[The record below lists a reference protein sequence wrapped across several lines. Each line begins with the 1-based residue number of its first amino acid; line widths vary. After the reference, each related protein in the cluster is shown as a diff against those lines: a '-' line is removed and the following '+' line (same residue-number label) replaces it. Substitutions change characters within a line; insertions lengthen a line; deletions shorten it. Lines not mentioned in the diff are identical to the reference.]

1 MSLEIF
7 RLVGS
12 VFVDTDK
19 ANDSLQKV
27 DKNAGKVAEGFSK
40 AGKVAAGVGVAI
52 GTAIVGAGT
61 AIVGMANDT
70 SEMADEIDK
79 ASIRMGIGAE
89 RYQELAYAA
98 GQCGVE
104 MSTMEQAAKK
114 LEGTD
119 LNFDD
124 AMNQIMALG
133 TEEER
138 AAMAAELFGEKVAY
152 NMAPLLAQSGEEFDA
167 LTQRANDLGIVMS
180 ESAVKAG
187 VEYGDLQ
194 ADLEKVGKSLKT
206 SIGSAVMPILVKLSQ
221 KLIEFMPTIQGLM
234 DKIGPL
240 AADFIDKLL
249 PPLLEVAEEVLPE
262 IADMAANLLPSLA
275 DIANELVP
283 VIVDLVK
290 ELLPVIIQVVGDVL
304 PVLVDIIKKI
314 SPILSKIVE
323 FLGPI
328 LEMVIELISPLLD
341 LVTTILNPI
350 LDLVTALLDPLL
362 SLFGDILTPIFGII
376 QALLGPLTS
385 LLGAI
390 LEPICKVL
398 EVLLTPLIKLLDF
411 ILPPIF
417 SIIETFLEW
426 ASPYLT
432 AFFEFIGNAVTKM
445 MDWFGD
451 GGLTKVFKKFGEF
464 FKGLWEGIQNAF
476 KTAINWII
484 KGINTLIEGLNKI
497 EPPQWIQDL
506 TGVTGVNIKT
516 IPLLAEGGNIEAA
529 GRVIVGERGPEM
541 LDIPRGAKVTPLDQ
555 ASSGIDYGRLTDAF
569 VSALRIM
576 APELATN
583 INVDADR
590 DNLVRVLVKENR
602 DAIKTT
608 GRGLFA
614 T

>member
-1 MSLEIF
+1 MAMEIF
-7 RLVGS
+7 KLVGS

-19 ANDSLQKV
+19 ANDSLKKV
-27 DKNAGKVAEGFSK
+27 DKNASKVADGFSK
-40 AGKVAAGVGVAI
+40 AGKVAGAVGVAI

-70 SEMADEIDK
+70 SEMADTIDK

-119 LNFDD
+119 MNFDD

-138 AAMAAELFGEKVAY
+138 AAAAAELFGEKVAY

-187 VEYGDLQ
+187 VEYGDLKE
-194 ADLEKVGKSLKT
+194 DLAKVGTSLKT
-206 SIGSAVMPILVKLSQ
+206 SIGSAVMPILSKLTE
-221 KLIEFMPTIQGLM
+221 KLIEFMPTIQSIIE
-234 DKIGPL
+234 KIGPI

-249 PPLLEVAEEVLPE
+249 PPLMEVAEEVLPM
-262 IADMAANLLPSLA
+262 IAQAASDLLPSLSE
-275 DIANELVP
+275 IASDLVP
-283 VIVDLVK
+283 IIVDLVK
-290 ELLPVIIQVVGDVL
+290 ELLPIIIQVVNEVM
-304 PVLVDIIKKI
+304 PVLVSIIKKLI
-314 SPILSKIVE
+314 PILSQIME

-328 LEMVIELISPLLD
+328 LEMVMELIGPLLD
-341 LVTTILNPI
+341 LVMTILNPI
-350 LDLVTALLDPLL
+350 LDLVTALLEPLL
-362 SLFGDILTPIFGII
+362 TLFGDILEPIFGII

-390 LEPICKVL
+390 LTPICKLL
-398 EVLLTPLIKLLDF
+398 ELILTPLMKLLDL

-417 SIIETFLEW
+417 SLIETFLNW

-445 MDWFGD
+445 MEWFGN
-451 GGLTKVFKKFGEF
+451 GGLTKTFKKFGEF
-464 FKGLWEGIQNAF
+464 FKGLWEGITNAF
-476 KTAINWII
+476 KTAINFII
-484 KGINTLIEGLNKI
+484 KGINKFIEGLNKLK
-497 EPPQWIQDL
+497 PPQWLTDL
-506 TGVTGVNIKT
+506 TGMTGVNLKT
-516 IPLLAEGGNIEAA
+516 IPLLANGGDIEEA

-541 LDIPRGAKVTPLDQ
+541 LDLPRGARVTPLDN
-555 ASSGIDYGRLTDAF
+555 ASIDYSRLTEAF
-569 VSALRIM
+569 VNALRM
-576 APELATN
+576 VAPELAPN
-583 INVDADR
+583 ITVEGDVDNIIRAT
-590 DNLVRVLVKENR
+590 VKANR
-602 DAIKTT
+602 NARRMT
-608 GRGLFA
+608 GRGLYEV
-614 T
+614 

>member
-1 MSLEIF
+1 MALEIF
-7 RLVGS
+7 KLVGS

-27 DKNAGKVAEGFSK
+27 DKNAGKVAEGFGK
-40 AGKVAAGVGVAI
+40 AGKVIGAVGATIGAAV
-52 GTAIVGAGT
+52 VGAGT
-61 AIVGMANDT
+61 AIVNMANDT
-70 SEMADEIDK
+70 SEMADTIDK

-98 GQCGVE
+98 EQCGVD

-194 ADLEKVGKSLKT
+194 ADLEKVGNSLKT
-206 SIGSAVMPILVKLSQ
+206 SIGSAVMPILVKLSE
-221 KLIEFMPTIQGLM
+221 KLIEFMPTIQSLM

-240 AADFIDKLL
+240 AADLIDKLL
-249 PPLLEVAEEVLPE
+249 PPLVETAEDVLP
-262 IADMAANLLPSLA
+262 MAIEAISAILPSLSQIA
-275 DIANELVP
+275 DELGP
-283 VIVDLVK
+283 VILDLIQ
-290 ELLPVIIQVVGDVL
+290 ELLPVIIQVVSEVL
-304 PVLVDIIKKI
+304 PVLVSIIQKLT
-314 SPILSKIVE
+314 PILSMLME

-328 LEMVIELISPLLD
+328 LDLVLQLISPLLE
-341 LVTTILNPI
+341 LVMQILTPI
-350 LDLVTALLDPLL
+350 LDLITSLL
-362 SLFGDILTPIFGII
+362 SPILELITNVLTPVFGII

-390 LEPICKVL
+390 LTPLCQL
-398 EVLLTPLIKLLDF
+398 LNLLLTPLVKLLDL
-411 ILPPIF
+411 ILPPLIGLIEKF
-417 SIIETFLEW
+417 FDWAGPYLETFFEWIGGALENLISW
-426 ASPYLT
+426 
-432 AFFEFIGNAVTKM
+432 I
-445 MDWFGD
+445 GD
-451 GGLTKVFKKFGEF
+451 GGLTGAFQAFGDF
-464 FKGLWEGIQNAF
+464 FKNLWDGIVSAF

-484 KGINTLIEGLNKI
+484 EGINALISGLNSI
-497 EPPQWIQDL
+497 QPPAWLTEL
-506 TGVTGVNIKT
+506 TGITGINIPT
-516 IPLLAEGGNIEAA
+516 IPYLANGGNIEQA
-529 GRVIVGERGPEM
+529 GRVLVGERGPEI
-541 LDIPRGAKVTPLDQ
+541 LDLPGGARVTPLDN
-555 ASSGIDYGRLTDAF
+555 ASIDYTRLTEAF
-569 VSALRIM
+569 VAALRM
-576 APELATN
+576 VAPEMAS
-583 INVDADR
+583 NVVVESDTDS
-590 DNLVRVLVKENR
+590 LVRVLVKQNS
-602 DAIKTT
+602 DNYKMT
-608 GRGLFA
+608 GRGLFE

>member
-1 MSLEIF
+1 MALEIF
-7 RLVGS
+7 KLVGS

-27 DKNAGKVAEGFSK
+27 DKNAGKVAEGFGK
-40 AGKVAAGVGVAI
+40 AGKVIGAVGATIGAAV
-52 GTAIVGAGT
+52 VGAGT
-61 AIVGMANDT
+61 AIVNMANDT
-70 SEMADEIDK
+70 SEMADTIDK

-98 GQCGVE
+98 EQCGVD

-194 ADLEKVGKSLKT
+194 ADLEKVGNSLKT

-221 KLIEFMPTIQGLM
+221 KLIEFMPTIQSLM

-240 AADFIDKLL
+240 AADLIDKLL
-249 PPLLEVAEEVLPE
+249 PPLVQTAEDVLP
-262 IADMAANLLPSLA
+262 MAIEAISAILPSLSQIA
-275 DIANELVP
+275 DELGP
-283 VIVDLVK
+283 VILDLIQ
-290 ELLPVIIQVVGDVL
+290 ELLPVIIQVVSEVL
-304 PVLVDIIKKI
+304 PVLVSIIQKLT
-314 SPILSKIVE
+314 PILSMLME

-328 LEMVIELISPLLD
+328 LDLVLQLISPLLE
-341 LVTTILNPI
+341 LVMQILTPI
-350 LDLVTALLDPLL
+350 LDLITSLL
-362 SLFGDILTPIFGII
+362 SPILELITNVLTPVFGII

-390 LEPICKVL
+390 LTPLCQL
-398 EVLLTPLIKLLDF
+398 LNLLLTPLVKLLDL
-411 ILPPIF
+411 ILPPLIGLIEKF
-417 SIIETFLEW
+417 FDWAGPYLETFFEWIGGALENLISW
-426 ASPYLT
+426 
-432 AFFEFIGNAVTKM
+432 I
-445 MDWFGD
+445 GD
-451 GGLTKVFKKFGEF
+451 GGLTGAFQAFGDF
-464 FKGLWEGIQNAF
+464 FKNLWDGIVSAF

-484 KGINTLIEGLNKI
+484 EGINALISGLNSI
-497 EPPQWIQDL
+497 QPPAWLTEL
-506 TGVTGVNIKT
+506 TGITGINIPT
-516 IPLLAEGGNIEAA
+516 IPYLANGGNIEEA
-529 GRVIVGERGPEM
+529 GRVLVGERGPEI
-541 LDIPRGAKVTPLDQ
+541 LDLPGGARVTPLDN
-555 ASSGIDYGRLTDAF
+555 ASIDYTRLTEAF
-569 VSALRIM
+569 VAALRM
-576 APELATN
+576 VAPEMAS
-583 INVDADR
+583 NVVVESDTDS
-590 DNLVRVLVKENR
+590 LVRVLVKQNS
-602 DAIKTT
+602 DNYKMT
-608 GRGLFA
+608 GRGLFE

>member
-1 MSLEIF
+1 MALEIF
-7 RLVGS
+7 KLVGS

-27 DKNAGKVAEGFSK
+27 DKNAGKVAEGFGK
-40 AGKVAAGVGVAI
+40 AGKVIGAVGATIGAAV
-52 GTAIVGAGT
+52 VGAGT
-61 AIVGMANDT
+61 AIVNMANDT
-70 SEMADEIDK
+70 SEMADTIDK

-98 GQCGVE
+98 EQCGVD

-194 ADLEKVGKSLKT
+194 ADLEKVGNSLKT

-240 AADFIDKLL
+240 AADLIDKLL
-249 PPLLEVAEEVLPE
+249 PPLIQTAEDVLPMAIDAISE
-262 IADMAANLLPSLA
+262 ILPSLSQIA
-275 DIANELVP
+275 DELGP
-283 VIVDLVK
+283 VILSLIQ
-290 ELLPVIIQVVGDVL
+290 ELLPVAVQIISEVL
-304 PVLVDIIKKI
+304 PVLVSIIQKLT
-314 SPILSKIVE
+314 PILSQILE
-323 FLGPI
+323 FLSPI
-328 LEMVIELISPLLD
+328 LEMVMSLLSPLLE
-341 LVTTILNPI
+341 LVTSILSPI
-350 LDLVTALLDPLL
+350 LDLVNSLLSPLL
-362 SLFGDILTPIFGII
+362 SLILDVLSPIFGII
-376 QALLGPLTS
+376 GQLLGPLTS
-385 LLGAI
+385 LLSMI
-390 LEPICKVL
+390 LTPLCKLL
-398 EVLLTPLIKLLDF
+398 EILLTPLMKLLDL

-417 SIIETFLEW
+417 SLVEKFFEW
-426 ASPYLT
+426 ASPYLET
-432 AFFEFIGNAVTKM
+432 FFTWIGDALSNLIA
-445 MDWFGD
+445 WIGD
-451 GGLTKVFKKFGEF
+451 GGLTGAFQAFGDF
-464 FKGLWEGIQNAF
+464 FKNLWDGIVSAF

-484 KGINTLIEGLNKI
+484 EGINALISGLNSI
-497 EPPQWIQDL
+497 QPPAWLTEL
-506 TGVTGVNIKT
+506 TGITGINIPT
-516 IPLLAEGGNIEAA
+516 IPYLANGGNIEEA
-529 GRVIVGERGPEM
+529 GRVLVGERGPEI
-541 LDIPRGAKVTPLDQ
+541 LDLPGGARVTPLDN
-555 ASSGIDYGRLTDAF
+555 ASIDYTRLTEAF
-569 VSALRIM
+569 VAALRM
-576 APELATN
+576 VAPEMAS
-583 INVDADR
+583 NVVVESDTDS
-590 DNLVRVLVKENR
+590 LVRVLVKQNS
-602 DAIKTT
+602 DNYKMT
-608 GRGLFA
+608 GRGLFE

>member
-1 MSLEIF
+1 MALEIF
-7 RLVGS
+7 KLVGS

-27 DKNAGKVAEGFSK
+27 DKNAGKVAEGFGK
-40 AGKVAAGVGVAI
+40 AGKVIGAVGATIGAAV
-52 GTAIVGAGT
+52 VGAGT
-61 AIVGMANDT
+61 AIVNMANDT
-70 SEMADEIDK
+70 SEMADTIDK

-98 GQCGVE
+98 EQCGVD

-194 ADLEKVGKSLKT
+194 ADLEKVGNSLKT

-234 DKIGPL
+234 DKVGPL
-240 AADFIDKLL
+240 AADLIDKLL
-249 PPLLEVAEEVLPE
+249 PPLIETAEEVLP
-262 IADMAANLLPSLA
+262 MAIEAISAILPSLSQIA
-275 DIANELVP
+275 DELGP
-283 VIVDLVK
+283 VILDLIQ
-290 ELLPVIIQVVGDVL
+290 ELLPVIIQVVSEVL
-304 PVLVDIIKKI
+304 PVLVSIIQKLT
-314 SPILSKIVE
+314 PILSMLME

-328 LEMVIELISPLLD
+328 LDLVLQLISPLLE
-341 LVTTILNPI
+341 LVMQILTPI
-350 LDLVTALLDPLL
+350 LDLITSLL
-362 SLFGDILTPIFGII
+362 SPILELITNVLTPVFGII

-390 LEPICKVL
+390 LTPLCQL
-398 EVLLTPLIKLLDF
+398 LNLLLTPLVKLLDL
-411 ILPPIF
+411 ILPPLIGLIEKF
-417 SIIETFLEW
+417 FDWAGPYLETFFEWIGGALENLISW
-426 ASPYLT
+426 
-432 AFFEFIGNAVTKM
+432 I
-445 MDWFGD
+445 GD
-451 GGLTKVFKKFGEF
+451 GGLTGAFQAFGDF
-464 FKGLWEGIQNAF
+464 FKNLWDGIVSAF

-484 KGINTLIEGLNKI
+484 EGINALISGLNSI
-497 EPPQWIQDL
+497 QPPAWLTEL
-506 TGVTGVNIKT
+506 TGITGINIPT
-516 IPLLAEGGNIEAA
+516 IPYLANGGNIEQA
-529 GRVIVGERGPEM
+529 GRVLVGERGPEI
-541 LDIPRGAKVTPLDQ
+541 LDLPGGARVTPLDN
-555 ASSGIDYGRLTDAF
+555 ASIDYTRLTEAF
-569 VSALRIM
+569 VAALRM
-576 APELATN
+576 VAPEMAS
-583 INVDADR
+583 NVVVESDTDS
-590 DNLVRVLVKENR
+590 LVRVLVKQNS
-602 DAIKTT
+602 DNYKMT
-608 GRGLFA
+608 GRGLFE

>member
-1 MSLEIF
+1 MALEIF
-7 RLVGS
+7 KLVGS

-19 ANDSLQKV
+19 ANDSLKKV
-27 DKNAGKVAEGFSK
+27 DKNASKVADGFSK
-40 AGKVAAGVGVAI
+40 AGKVAGAVGVAI

-70 SEMADEIDK
+70 SEMADTIDK

-119 LNFDD
+119 MNFDD

-138 AAMAAELFGEKVAY
+138 AAAAAELFGEKVAY

-167 LTQRANDLGIVMS
+167 LTQRANELGIVMS

-187 VEYGDLQ
+187 VEYGDLKE
-194 ADLEKVGKSLKT
+194 DLAKVGTSLKT
-206 SIGSAVMPILVKLSQ
+206 SIGSAVMPILSKLTE
-221 KLIEFMPTIQGLM
+221 KLIEFMPTIQSIIE
-234 DKIGPL
+234 KIGPI

-249 PPLLEVAEEVLPE
+249 PPLMEVAEEVLPM
-262 IADMAANLLPSLA
+262 IAQAASDLLPSLSE
-275 DIANELVP
+275 IASDLVP
-283 VIVDLVK
+283 IIVDLVR
-290 ELLPVIIQVVGDVL
+290 ELLPIIIQVVNEVM
-304 PVLVDIIKKI
+304 PVLVSIIKKLI
-314 SPILSKIVE
+314 PILSRIME

-328 LEMVIELISPLLD
+328 LEMVMELIGPLLD
-341 LVTTILNPI
+341 LVMTILNPI

-362 SLFGDILTPIFGII
+362 TLFGDILTPIFGII

-390 LEPICKVL
+390 LTPICKLL
-398 EVLLTPLIKLLDF
+398 ELILTPLMKLLDL

-417 SIIETFLEW
+417 SLIETFLSW

-445 MDWFGD
+445 MDWFGS
-451 GGLTKVFKKFGEF
+451 GGLVKVFKSFGDF
-464 FKGLWEGIQNAF
+464 FKKLWEGIVSAF
-476 KTAINWII
+476 KTAINFII
-484 KGINTLIEGLNKI
+484 KGINKFIEGLNKLK
-497 EPPQWIQDL
+497 PPKWLTDL
-506 TGVTGVNIKT
+506 TGMTGVNLAT
-516 IPLLAEGGNIEAA
+516 IPLLANGGDIEEA

-541 LDIPRGAKVTPLDQ
+541 LDLPRGARVTPLDN
-555 ASSGIDYGRLTDAF
+555 ASSDYSRLTEAF
-569 VSALRIM
+569 VNALRM
-576 APELATN
+576 VAPELAPN
-583 INVDADR
+583 ITVEGDVDNIIRAT
-590 DNLVRVLVKENR
+590 VKANR
-602 DAIKTT
+602 NARRMT
-608 GRGLFA
+608 GRGLYEV
-614 T
+614 

>member
-1 MSLEIF
+1 MALEIF
-7 RLVGS
+7 KLVGS
-12 VFVDTDK
+12 IFVDTDK

-27 DKNAGKVAEGFSK
+27 DKNAGKVAEGFGK
-40 AGKVAAGVGVAI
+40 AGKVIAGVGATI
-52 GTAIVGAGT
+52 GAAVVGAGT
-61 AIVGMANDT
+61 AIVNMANDT
-70 SEMADEIDK
+70 SEMADTIDK

-98 GQCGVE
+98 EQCGVD

-194 ADLEKVGKSLKT
+194 ADLEKVGNSLKT

-240 AADFIDKLL
+240 AADLIDKLL
-249 PPLLEVAEEVLPE
+249 PPLVETAEEVLP
-262 IADMAANLLPSLA
+262 MAIEAISAILPSLSQIA
-275 DIANELVP
+275 DELGP
-283 VIVDLVK
+283 VILDLIQ
-290 ELLPVIIQVVGDVL
+290 ELLPVIIQVVSEVL
-304 PVLVDIIKKI
+304 PVLVSIIQKLT
-314 SPILSKIVE
+314 PILSMLME

-328 LEMVIELISPLLD
+328 LDLVLQLISPLLE
-341 LVTTILNPI
+341 LVMQILTPI
-350 LDLVTALLDPLL
+350 LDLITSLL
-362 SLFGDILTPIFGII
+362 SPILELITNVLTPVFGII

-390 LEPICKVL
+390 LTPLCQL
-398 EVLLTPLIKLLDF
+398 LNLLLTPLVKLLDL
-411 ILPPIF
+411 ILPPLIGLIEKF
-417 SIIETFLEW
+417 FDWAGPYLETFFEWIGGALENLISW
-426 ASPYLT
+426 
-432 AFFEFIGNAVTKM
+432 I
-445 MDWFGD
+445 GD
-451 GGLTKVFKKFGEF
+451 GGLTGAFQAFGDF
-464 FKGLWEGIQNAF
+464 FKNLWDGIVSAF

-484 KGINTLIEGLNKI
+484 EGINALISGLNSI
-497 EPPQWIQDL
+497 QPPAWLTEL
-506 TGVTGVNIKT
+506 TGITGINIPT
-516 IPLLAEGGNIEAA
+516 IPYLANGGNIEQA
-529 GRVIVGERGPEM
+529 GRVLVGERGPEI
-541 LDIPRGAKVTPLDQ
+541 LDLPGGARVTPLDN
-555 ASSGIDYGRLTDAF
+555 ASIDYTRLTEAF
-569 VSALRIM
+569 VAALRM
-576 APELATN
+576 VAPEMAS
-583 INVDADR
+583 NVVVESDTDS
-590 DNLVRVLVKENR
+590 LVRVLVKQNS
-602 DAIKTT
+602 DNYKMT
-608 GRGLFA
+608 GRGLFE

>member
-7 RLVGS
+7 KLVGS

-27 DKNAGKVAEGFSK
+27 DKNGAKVAEGL
-40 AGKVAAGVGVAI
+40 GKVGKTAGAVGVAI

-70 SEMADEIDK
+70 AEMADTIDK

-89 RYQELAYAA
+89 RYQELSYAA

-119 LNFDD
+119 LSLDD
-124 AMNQIMALG
+124 ALAQIYELG
-133 TEEER
+133 SAEER
-138 AAMAAELFGEKVAY
+138 SAKAAELFGEKVAY
-152 NMAPLLAQSGEEFDA
+152 NMAPLLAQSGEEFEG
-167 LTQRANDLGIVMS
+167 LTDRANELGLVMS

-187 VEYGDLQ
+187 VEYGDLKS
-194 ADLEKVGKSLKT
+194 DLEKMGNSLKT
-206 SIGSAVMPILVKLSQ
+206 SIGSAVMPILVKLAS
-221 KLIEFMPTIQGLM
+221 KLVEFMPTIQALF

-240 AADFIDKLL
+240 ASEFIDRLL
-249 PPLLEVAEEVLPE
+249 PPLLELAENVLPIVIDAITNILPSLGE
-262 IADMAANLLPSLA
+262 IAD
-275 DIANELVP
+275 ELVP
-283 VIVDLVK
+283 VIVDLLT
-290 ELLPVIIQVVGDVL
+290 ELAPVIVQIIQDVL
-304 PVLVDIIKKI
+304 PVAVDIIKQLT
-314 SPILSKIVE
+314 PILSKLME

-328 LEMVIELISPLLD
+328 LEMIMSLISPLLE
-341 LVTTILNPI
+341 LVMQILTPI
-350 LDLVTALLDPLL
+350 LSLIDSLLGPLL
-362 SLFGDILTPIFGII
+362 TLFSDILEPIFGII
-376 QALLGPLTS
+376 SAILGPLTS

-398 EVLLTPLIKLLDF
+398 EILLTPLIKLLDF

-417 SIIETFLEW
+417 SLVEKFFDW
-426 ASPYLT
+426 AGPYLEI
-432 AFFEFIGNAVTKM
+432 FFDALGQAITNMIE
-445 MDWFGD
+445 WFGD
-451 GGLTKVFKKFGEF
+451 GGLVKVFKKFGDF

-497 EPPQWIQDL
+497 EPPEWIQNL
-506 TGVTGVNIKT
+506 TGVTGVNLKT
-516 IPLLAEGGNIEAA
+516 IPLLAEGGDIQSA

-541 LDIPRGAKVTPLDQ
+541 LDLPRGARVTPLDN
-555 ASSGIDYGRLTDAF
+555 ATLDYDRLTEAF
-569 VSALRIM
+569 VTALRLV

-583 INVDADR
+583 VVVEEDK
-590 DNLVRVLVKENR
+590 DNLIRVLKRENAQAVKMNG
-602 DAIKTT
+602 K
-608 GRGLFA
+608 GLFA
-614 T
+614 V

>member
-1 MSLEIF
+1 MALEIF
-7 RLVGS
+7 KLVGS

-27 DKNAGKVAEGFSK
+27 DKNAGKVAEGFGK
-40 AGKVAAGVGVAI
+40 AGKVIAGVGATI
-52 GTAIVGAGT
+52 GAAVVGAGT
-61 AIVGMANDT
+61 AIVNMANDT
-70 SEMADEIDK
+70 SEMADTIDK

-98 GQCGVE
+98 EQCGVD

-194 ADLEKVGKSLKT
+194 ADLEKVGNSLKT

-234 DKIGPL
+234 DKVGPL
-240 AADFIDKLL
+240 AADLIDKLL
-249 PPLLEVAEEVLPE
+249 PPLIQTAEDVLP
-262 IADMAANLLPSLA
+262 MAIEAISAILPSLSQIA
-275 DIANELVP
+275 DELGP
-283 VIVDLVK
+283 VILDLIQ
-290 ELLPVIIQVVGDVL
+290 ELLPVIIQVVSEVL
-304 PVLVDIIKKI
+304 PVLVSIIQKLT
-314 SPILSKIVE
+314 PILSMLME

-328 LEMVIELISPLLD
+328 LDLVLQLISPLLE
-341 LVTTILNPI
+341 LVMQILTPI
-350 LDLVTALLDPLL
+350 LDLITSLL
-362 SLFGDILTPIFGII
+362 SPILELITNVLTPVFGII

-390 LEPICKVL
+390 LTPLCQL
-398 EVLLTPLIKLLDF
+398 LNLLLTPLVKLLDL
-411 ILPPIF
+411 ILPPLIGLIEKF
-417 SIIETFLEW
+417 FDWAGPYLETFFEWIGGALENLISW
-426 ASPYLT
+426 
-432 AFFEFIGNAVTKM
+432 I
-445 MDWFGD
+445 GD
-451 GGLTKVFKKFGEF
+451 GGLTGAFQAFGDF
-464 FKGLWEGIQNAF
+464 FKNLWDGIVSAF

-484 KGINTLIEGLNKI
+484 EGINALISGLNGI
-497 EPPQWIQDL
+497 QPPAWLTEL
-506 TGVTGVNIKT
+506 TGITGINLPT
-516 IPLLAEGGNIEAA
+516 IPYLANGGDIAEA

-541 LDIPRGAKVTPLDQ
+541 LDLPRGARVTPLDQ
-555 ASSGIDYGRLTDAF
+555 AAGIDYNKLTEAF
-569 VSALRIM
+569 VAALQFV
-576 APELATN
+576 APQLAP
-583 INVDADR
+583 NVTIEGDASQ
-590 DNLVRVLVKENR
+590 LVRVMVREDRAARKM
-602 DAIKTT
+602 T
-608 GRGLFA
+608 GRGLLEG
-614 T
+614 

>member
-1 MSLEIF
+1 MALEIF
-7 RLVGS
+7 KLVGS

-27 DKNAGKVAEGFSK
+27 DKNAGKVAEGFGK
-40 AGKVAAGVGVAI
+40 AGKVIAGVGATI
-52 GTAIVGAGT
+52 GAAVVGAGT
-61 AIVGMANDT
+61 AIVNMANDT
-70 SEMADEIDK
+70 SEMADTIDK

-98 GQCGVE
+98 EQCGVD

-194 ADLEKVGKSLKT
+194 ADLEKVGNSLKT
-206 SIGSAVMPILVKLSQ
+206 SIGSAVMPILVKLSE
-221 KLIEFMPTIQGLM
+221 KLIEFMPTIQSLM

-240 AADFIDKLL
+240 AADLIDKLL
-249 PPLLEVAEEVLPE
+249 PPLIETAEDVLP
-262 IADMAANLLPSLA
+262 MAIEAISAILPSLSQIA
-275 DIANELVP
+275 DDLGP
-283 VIVDLVK
+283 VILDLIQ
-290 ELLPVIIQVVGDVL
+290 ELLPVIIQVVSEVL
-304 PVLVDIIKKI
+304 PVLVSIIQKLT
-314 SPILSKIVE
+314 PILSMLME

-328 LEMVIELISPLLD
+328 LDLVLQLISPLLE
-341 LVTTILNPI
+341 LVMQILTPI
-350 LDLVTALLDPLL
+350 LDLITSLL
-362 SLFGDILTPIFGII
+362 SPILELITNVLTPVFGII

-390 LEPICKVL
+390 LTPLCQL
-398 EVLLTPLIKLLDF
+398 LNLLLTPLVKLLDL
-411 ILPPIF
+411 ILPPLIGLIEKF
-417 SIIETFLEW
+417 FDWAGPYLETFFEWIGGALENLISW
-426 ASPYLT
+426 
-432 AFFEFIGNAVTKM
+432 I
-445 MDWFGD
+445 GD
-451 GGLTKVFKKFGEF
+451 GGLTGAFQAFGDF
-464 FKGLWEGIQNAF
+464 FKNLWDGIVSAF

-484 KGINTLIEGLNKI
+484 EGINALISGLNGI
-497 EPPQWIQDL
+497 QPPAWLTEL
-506 TGVTGVNIKT
+506 TGITGINIPT
-516 IPLLAEGGNIEAA
+516 IPYLANGGNIEEA
-529 GRVIVGERGPEM
+529 GRVLVGERGPEI
-541 LDIPRGAKVTPLDQ
+541 LDLPGGARVTPLDN
-555 ASSGIDYGRLTDAF
+555 ASIDYTRLTEAF
-569 VSALRIM
+569 VAALRM
-576 APELATN
+576 VAPEMAS
-583 INVDADR
+583 NVVVESDTDS
-590 DNLVRVLVKENR
+590 LVRVLVKQNS
-602 DAIKTT
+602 DNYKMT
-608 GRGLFA
+608 GRGLFE

>member
-1 MSLEIF
+1 MALEIF
-7 RLVGS
+7 KLVGS

-27 DKNAGKVAEGFSK
+27 DKNAGKVAEGFGK
-40 AGKVAAGVGVAI
+40 AGKVIAGVGATI
-52 GTAIVGAGT
+52 GAAVVGAGT
-61 AIVGMANDT
+61 AIVNMANDT
-70 SEMADEIDK
+70 SEMADTIDK

-98 GQCGVE
+98 EQCGVD

-194 ADLEKVGKSLKT
+194 ADLEKVGNSLKT

-240 AADFIDKLL
+240 AADLIDKLL
-249 PPLLEVAEEVLPE
+249 PPLVQTAEDVLPMAIDAISE
-262 IADMAANLLPSLA
+262 ILPSLSQIA
-275 DIANELVP
+275 DELGP
-283 VIVDLVK
+283 VILSLIQ
-290 ELLPVIIQVVGDVL
+290 ELLPVAVQIISEVL
-304 PVLVDIIKKI
+304 PVLVSIIQKLT
-314 SPILSKIVE
+314 PILSQILE
-323 FLGPI
+323 FLSPI
-328 LEMVIELISPLLD
+328 LEMVMSLLSPLLE
-341 LVTTILNPI
+341 LVTSILSPI
-350 LDLVTALLDPLL
+350 LDLVNSLLSPLL
-362 SLFGDILTPIFGII
+362 SLILDVLSPIFGII
-376 QALLGPLTS
+376 GQLLGPLTS
-385 LLGAI
+385 LLSMI
-390 LEPICKVL
+390 LTPLCKLL
-398 EVLLTPLIKLLDF
+398 EILLTPLMKLLDL

-417 SIIETFLEW
+417 SLVEKFFEW
-426 ASPYLT
+426 ASPYLET
-432 AFFEFIGNAVTKM
+432 FFTWIGDALSNLIA
-445 MDWFGD
+445 WIGD
-451 GGLTKVFKKFGEF
+451 GGLTGAFQAFGDF
-464 FKGLWEGIQNAF
+464 FKNLWDGIVSAF

-484 KGINTLIEGLNKI
+484 EGINALISGLNSI
-497 EPPQWIQDL
+497 QPPAWLTEL
-506 TGVTGVNIKT
+506 TGITGINIPT
-516 IPLLAEGGNIEAA
+516 IPYLANGGNIEQA
-529 GRVIVGERGPEM
+529 GRVLVGERGPEI
-541 LDIPRGAKVTPLDQ
+541 LDLPGGARVTPLDN
-555 ASSGIDYGRLTDAF
+555 ASIDYTRLTEAF
-569 VSALRIM
+569 VAALRM
-576 APELATN
+576 VAPEMAS
-583 INVDADR
+583 NVVVESDTDS
-590 DNLVRVLVKENR
+590 LVRVLVKQNS
-602 DAIKTT
+602 DNYKMT
-608 GRGLFA
+608 GRGLFE

>member
-1 MSLEIF
+1 MALEIF
-7 RLVGS
+7 KLVGS

-27 DKNAGKVAEGFSK
+27 DKNAGKVAEGFGK
-40 AGKVAAGVGVAI
+40 AGKVIAGVGATI
-52 GTAIVGAGT
+52 GAAVVGAGT
-61 AIVGMANDT
+61 AIVNMANDT
-70 SEMADEIDK
+70 SEMADTIDK

-98 GQCGVE
+98 EQCGVD

-194 ADLEKVGKSLKT
+194 ADLEKVGNSLKT

-240 AADFIDKLL
+240 AADLIDKLL
-249 PPLLEVAEEVLPE
+249 PPLVETAEEVLP
-262 IADMAANLLPSLA
+262 MAIEAISAILPSLSQIA
-275 DIANELVP
+275 DELGP
-283 VIVDLVK
+283 VILDLIQ
-290 ELLPVIIQVVGDVL
+290 ELLPVIIQVVSEVL
-304 PVLVDIIKKI
+304 PVLVSIIQKLT
-314 SPILSKIVE
+314 PILSMLME

-328 LEMVIELISPLLD
+328 LDLVLQLISPLLE
-341 LVTTILNPI
+341 LVMQILTPI
-350 LDLVTALLDPLL
+350 LDLITSLL
-362 SLFGDILTPIFGII
+362 SPILELITNVLTPVFGII

-390 LEPICKVL
+390 LTPLCQL
-398 EVLLTPLIKLLDF
+398 LNLLLTPLVKLLDL
-411 ILPPIF
+411 ILPPLIGLIEKF
-417 SIIETFLEW
+417 FDWAGPYLETFFEWIGGALENLISW
-426 ASPYLT
+426 
-432 AFFEFIGNAVTKM
+432 I
-445 MDWFGD
+445 GD
-451 GGLTKVFKKFGEF
+451 GGLTGAFQAFGDF
-464 FKGLWEGIQNAF
+464 FKNLWDGIVSAF

-484 KGINTLIEGLNKI
+484 EGINALISGLNSI
-497 EPPQWIQDL
+497 QPPAWLTEL
-506 TGVTGVNIKT
+506 TGITGINIPT
-516 IPLLAEGGNIEAA
+516 IPYLANGGNIEQA
-529 GRVIVGERGPEM
+529 GRVLVGERGPEI
-541 LDIPRGAKVTPLDQ
+541 LDLPGGARVTPLDN
-555 ASSGIDYGRLTDAF
+555 ASIDYTRLTEAF
-569 VSALRIM
+569 VAALRM
-576 APELATN
+576 VAPEMAS
-583 INVDADR
+583 NVVVESDTDS
-590 DNLVRVLVKENR
+590 LVRVLVKQNS
-602 DAIKTT
+602 DNYKMT
-608 GRGLFA
+608 GRGLFE